1 MDYKLNDCPFCGGK
15 AEIKYVP
22 NGWSYENMAYVKC
35 AKCGASSKHLD
46 ITCREEK
53 TAGYHKKD
61 DNCYKEWWS
70 DIYFFQIWGF

>member
-46 ITCREEK
+46 ITRHVRK
-53 TAGYHKKD
+53 AHSFRGGMDSTF
-61 DNCYKEWWS
+61 
-70 DIYFFQIWGF
+70 IL

>member
-46 ITCREEK
+46 STCREEEPVNK
-53 TAGYHKKD
+53 IVNMFPRHNVLADLYTFIKL
-61 DNCYKEWWS
+61 
-70 DIYFFQIWGF
+70 FVL